1 MLNNMTTEQEIACHA
16 IIHSFSSAAGAVGFG
31 LAQIQLAD
39 NVAISAIQMGMTM
52 ALGQVFG
59 QHFTRSAAAAHAAS
73 KMGTLLGVNA
83 AKALWGFFPGVGN
96 ALNAGTA
103 GALTE
108 SLGWMLAN
116 EFAYN
121 ARSANKTKNGSQN
134 FVFMNGFGF

>member
-1 MLNNMTTEQEIACHA
+1 MNNMTTEQEIACHA

-39 NVAISAIQMGMTM
+39 NVAISSIQLLMTM
-52 ALGQVFG
+52 TLGQVFD
-59 QHFTRSAAAAHAAS
+59 QHFTRSAAAAHVAS
-73 KMGTLLGVNA
+73 RMGTHLGVNT

-108 SLGWMLAN
+108 ALGWMLAN
-116 EFAYN
+116 EFAHN
-121 ARSANKTKNGSQN
+121 AQRANKTKTASHGFEFANGLC
-134 FVFMNGFGF
+134 F